1 VLQAFKC
8 ALANTGL
15 SLPEVASIRFLSEIF
30 VVLTGLGH
38 LHVADWQLNMASC
51 LVHGTRF
58 KCFYGAKAGEKVVSN
73 ESSTNLR
80 RDTERG
86 QQQCCLPVCKGV
98 CDQTELQMNHTNQD
112 WYQAVLQN
120 MADAVIAVDA
130 QGQVILV
137 NTAAEQLT
145 GWKHDDVCGKPF
157 FQVFR
162 FSNQHSQTDIKEHM
176 ECVLQT
182 GENVDVANHTS
193 IIVRDGAA
201 RLITGKITP
210 IQKRNG
216 EVIGAVFVIYAKSN
230 QSRLGLSEQ
239 DLQLFIE
246 NAPVAIA
253 LFDREM
259 RYLATS
265 RQWLKDYKLSSNG
278 LLGESHYVIFPEIP
292 EHWKEAHRQ
301 AQAGAVLHDEERFLR
316 EDGSAQWL
324 RWVIQPWYESR
335 DIIGGIVMLT
345 EDITE
350 RKQLEEENKGLLE
363 QFAAA
368 QKMESIGRLAGGVAH
383 DFNNMLNVI
392 LGHVSLT
399 LLDIDSSNPI
409 HTHLTEI
416 RSAAERSADLTQQL
430 LAFASRQV
438 IAPKLLDLNETIE
451 DMIKMLRRLI
461 GEDIEIVWLPGT
473 SLGLVKMDPSQVDQ
487 ILANL
492 CVNASDAISGI
503 GKITLETQNVGFDE
517 LYCSEHPGYLPGKY
531 IKLAVR
537 DSGSGMDEATLA
549 NIFEPFFTTKK
560 AGKGTGLGLATVYG
574 IIKQNQGFIH
584 VESEPGKGTAFQL
597 FIPRQQTGVKSKT
610 SRQTSQVPHGINEVI
625 LLIDDEPMLSKVSKN
640 ILESLGY
647 EVLVANSP
655 REAIRIVQEYQGT
668 IDLLLTDV
676 VMPEMNGKDLYKSL
690 KAIVPNLKVLFMSG
704 YTVNIIADHGVI
716 DDGIFFLQKPFSRN
730 ELATKVRQII
740 EQE

>member
-1 VLQAFKC
+1 
-8 ALANTGL
+8 
-15 SLPEVASIRFLSEIF
+15 
-30 VVLTGLGH
+30 
-38 LHVADWQLNMASC
+38 
-51 LVHGTRF
+51 
-58 KCFYGAKAGEKVVSN
+58 
-73 ESSTNLR
+73 
-80 RDTERG
+80 
-86 QQQCCLPVCKGV
+86 
-98 CDQTELQMNHTNQD
+98 MNHTNRD
-112 WYQAVLQN
+112 WYRTVLLN

-130 QGQVILV
+130 QEQVILV
-137 NTAAEQLT
+137 NPAAEKLT
-145 GWKHDDVCGKPF
+145 GWKQDEARGKPF

-162 FSNQHSQTDIKEHM
+162 FSNQHSQTDIKNHM
-176 ECVLQT
+176 ECVLRT
-182 GENVDVANHTS
+182 GEYVVVANHTS
-193 IIVRDGAA
+193 LIVRDGSA
-201 RLITGKITP
+201 RLITGNIAP
-210 IQKRNG
+210 IQKNNG
-216 EVIGAVFVIYAKSN
+216 ETIGAVFVIYAKTN

-265 RQWLKDYKLSSNG
+265 RQWLKDYRLSSES
-278 LLGESHYVIFPEIP
+278 LLGESHYEIFPEIP
-292 EHWKEAHRQ
+292 EHWKMAHRK

-316 EDGSAQWL
+316 NDGSVQWL

-335 DIIGGIVMLT
+335 DIIGGIVILT

-350 RKQLEEENKGLLE
+350 RKQIEAENKNLLE

-409 HTHLTEI
+409 HVHLTEI

-461 GEDIEIVWLPGT
+461 GEDIEFAWLPGT

-503 GKITLETQNVGFDE
+503 GKITLETHNRDFDE
-517 LYCSEHPGYLPGKY
+517 QYCSEHPGYLPGKY
-531 IKLAVR
+531 IMLAVS

-549 NIFEPFFTTKK
+549 SIFEPFFTTKK

-574 IIKQNQGFIH
+574 IIKQNKGFIH
-584 VESEPGKGTAFQL
+584 VESEPGKGATFQL
-597 FIPRQQTGVKSKT
+597 FIPRQQSGVKSKAI
-610 SRQTSQVPHGINEVI
+610 RQTSQIPHGIDEVI
-625 LLIDDEPMLSKVSKN
+625 LLIDDEPMLSNVSKN

-647 EVLVANSP
+647 EVLAANSP
-655 REAIRIVQEYQGT
+655 REAIRIAQEFQGS

-676 VMPEMNGKDLYKSL
+676 VMPEMNGKDLYHSL
-690 KAIVPNLKVLFMSG
+690 KAVLPHLKVLFMSG
-704 YTVNIIADHGVI
+704 YTVNIIADHGVVN
-716 DDGIFFLQKPFSRN
+716 DGIFFLQKPFSRN
-730 ELATKVRQII
+730 ELAIKVRQII